1 MSGPELSAN
10 PLARALTLRNYRPS
24 GRDRLPGKAQMSS
37 SVEATR
43 ELCDDLDSLIE
54 IAKQG
59 RAPIRAVSLIERA
72 RGDLQAYFDEIHQAE
87 VSSAWSGL
95 G

>member
-1 MSGPELSAN
+1 MS
-10 PLARALTLRNYRPS
+10 ARC
-24 GRDRLPGKAQMSS
+24 

-59 RAPIRAVSLIERA
+59 RAPIRAVCLIERA
-72 RGDLQAYFDEIHQAE
+72 RGDLQAYLDEIHQAE
-87 VSSAWSGL
+87 VTSAWSGL
-95 G
+95 S

>member
-1 MSGPELSAN
+1 
-10 PLARALTLRNYRPS
+10 
-24 GRDRLPGKAQMSS
+24 MSS

-72 RGDLQAYFDEIHQAE
+72 RGDLQAYLDEIHQAE
-87 VSSAWSGL
+87 VSSSWSGL

>member
-1 MSGPELSAN
+1 MLIAKNLLTREASYKFSAHT
-10 PLARALTLRNYRPS
+10 PHI
-24 GRDRLPGKAQMSS
+24 S

-43 ELCDDLDSLIE
+43 ELCDDLESLIE
-54 IAKQG
+54 IAKQS
-59 RAPIRAVSLIERA
+59 RAPIRAVCLIERA
-72 RGDLQAYFDEIHQAE
+72 RGDLEAYLGEIHQAE

>member
-1 MSGPELSAN
+1 
-10 PLARALTLRNYRPS
+10 
-24 GRDRLPGKAQMSS
+24 MSS

-43 ELCDDLDSLIE
+43 ELCEDLDSLIE

-59 RAPIRAVSLIERA
+59 RAPIRALSLVERA
-72 RGDLQAYFDEIHQAE
+72 RGDLQVYLDEIHEAE

>member
-1 MSGPELSAN
+1 M
-10 PLARALTLRNYRPS
+10 RA
-24 GRDRLPGKAQMSS
+24 S

-59 RAPIRAVSLIERA
+59 RAPIRAVCLIERA
-72 RGDLQAYFDEIHQAE
+72 RGDLQAYLDEIHQAE

-95 G
+95 S

>member
-1 MSGPELSAN
+1 MRCKPRIHL
-10 PLARALTLRNYRPS
+10 RAPS
-24 GRDRLPGKAQMSS
+24 GCGTIARPEIAFRGKDQMST

-43 ELCDDLDSLIE
+43 ELCDDLDSLLE

-59 RAPIRAVSLIERA
+59 RAPIRAVSLVERA
-72 RGDLQAYFDEIHQAE
+72 RGDLQAYLDEIHQAE

>member
-1 MSGPELSAN
+1 M
-10 PLARALTLRNYRPS
+10 RCKRRIRLRTPS
-24 GRDRLPGKAQMSS
+24 GCGTIGRLEIAFRGKDRISN

-72 RGDLQAYFDEIHQAE
+72 RGDLQAYLDEIHQAE
-87 VSSAWSGL
+87 VSGAWSGL

>member
-1 MSGPELSAN
+1 VVEGLKPQGHPGSEN
-10 PLARALTLRNYRPS
+10 PP
-24 GRDRLPGKAQMSS
+24 RDRQPGNDQMSN

-43 ELCDDLDSLIE
+43 ELCDDLDFLIE

-59 RAPIRAVSLIERA
+59 RVPIRAVSLIERA
-72 RGDLQAYFDEIHQAE
+72 RRDLQAYLDDIHLAE

>member
-1 MSGPELSAN
+1 MSA
-10 PLARALTLRNYRPS
+10 
-24 GRDRLPGKAQMSS
+24 S

-43 ELCDDLDSLIE
+43 ELCDDLDSFIE

-72 RGDLQAYFDEIHQAE
+72 RRDLQAYLDNIDQAE
-87 VSSAWSGL
+87 VSGAWSGL